1 MEKDHT
7 IEMEEDEVN
16 DWITPQVTRYE
27 PEEAPTEESDAAVE
41 ATEERPAYEQETD
54 EFTPQ
59 RDQRIA
65 KRSRL
70 EEIFRPN
77 GHWNKRLIFGV
88 LGALLVFA
96 MFGVGGGSKSQK
108 QTESK
113 TQPAKTLKD
122 PQERTG
128 SVMQYSGAEEQTL
141 GTPGATA
148 NHAVKPSDG
157 ETSTTSS
164 QQEPP
169 PAPLRAPLPTA
180 TPVVPPK
187 TESSEKEKPE
197 PVDEEFALVLR
208 AGEKAERDERV
219 AEKEAERLKSLQRSS
234 SSTSS
239 KPATV
244 VKDSGV
250 LPRTRV
256 ELSLNE
262 PLRSGI
268 ATSVEARVLADVRD
282 TQGAVIIPAGSMA
295 VLPFLAYEMNG
306 RMVSNS
312 NESALFI
319 TPTGQ
324 QISLRG
330 TVKGIDGFVGL
341 TGKVKK
347 LGGRS
352 AAGRILGGI
361 VRAGTRTAADAVG
374 DVSSEA
380 ENEINRAS
388 YDSRFPQFERSSRIV
403 EVASGTRFIFIT
415 GR

>member
-1 MEKDHT
+1 MEKDRK

-27 PEEAPTEESDAAVE
+27 PEEEPTEEPDTGVAAPGARSAE
-41 ATEERPAYEQETD
+41 EQETD
-54 EFTPQ
+54 EFIPQ

-96 MFGVGGGSKSQK
+96 MFGLGGGSKSQK

-113 TQPAKTLKD
+113 TQPAKTLKE
-122 PQERTG
+122 PQERAG

-141 GTPGATA
+141 GTPGSTA
-148 NHAVKPSDG
+148 NRAVIPSEG
-157 ETSTTSS
+157 EATTTTS
-164 QQEPP
+164 QHET
-169 PAPLRAPLPTA
+169 PAPLRAPLPAA
-180 TPVVPPK
+180 TPAAPTRAEP
-187 TESSEKEKPE
+187 SEKEKPE
-197 PVDEEFALVLR
+197 PTEEEFAMVLR
-208 AGEKAERDERV
+208 AGEKAERDERA
-219 AEKEAERLKSLQRSS
+219 AEKEAERLKSLQKNSG
-234 SSTSS
+234 STNS
-239 KPATV
+239 KAATV
-244 VKDSGV
+244 VKDTGV
-250 LPRTRV
+250 LPRTRI
-256 ELSLNE
+256 ELSLTE

-268 ATSVEARVLADVRD
+268 ATSVEARVLSDVRD
-282 TQGAVIIPAGSMA
+282 GQGTVILPAGSTA

-324 QISLRG
+324 QITLRG
-330 TVKGIDGFVGL
+330 IVKGIDGFVGL

-347 LGGRS
+347 IGGRS
-352 AAGRILGGI
+352 TAGRIIGGI

-380 ENEINRAS
+380 ENEINRS
-388 YDSRFPQFERSSRIV
+388 TYDSRFPQFERSSRIV
-403 EVASGTRFIFIT
+403 EVASGTRFIFVT